1 MTRNDLASAIAASPD
16 DLPAVDADAA
26 PAEPQA
32 IDADA
37 PLIERLAIAVEALVR
52 QTQDPELRCYPAAE
66 VAEILGKTE
75 NWVVEAMQDRRVPFT
90 YIGKSPR
97 MTAAHIRWVLANGEL
112 MPHRYSAAAA

>member
-1 MTRNDLASAIAASPD
+1 MTRNNLASVQTDAISEVEAD
-16 DLPAVDADAA
+16 DEDLEVDGPQVADADGT
-26 PAEPQA
+26 
-32 IDADA
+32 
-37 PLIERLAIAVEALVR
+37 LIERLAIAVEALVR

-112 MPHRYSAAAA
+112 MPYTAAA